1 MKTLHDTNN
10 NYSHTASN
18 TTQKQFPTSN
28 LLTNTRQNS
37 NLMNGS
43 LRLNSAAIDSN
54 PNTYP
59 SLLTQNHHQQ
69 QTISRTNND
78 TRKRVYCLDKSSSNS
93 ATRPTTSNSNF
104 STQNIYTN
112 SVQSPANPFLSMF
125 NGNQNQLSSMIQT
138 NLTKFAGNQMLLPGT
153 NNSLFYLQLMNANNM
168 LMQQLL
174 TNENNNLC
182 STSSKTQPMSTPHV
196 NLPKDTIHSGRNS
209 HILQADSNIFVPK
222 TRPMTQDEIAE
233 HAQLVYQR
241 ALQRNQLQQHNDLM
255 KHFYDSSTSS
265 NTTNSTITSI
275 NNNQVP
281 SVPSVGNIAGNGK
294 FDMFDTMITSP
305 SSCLSIQEPSVNAA
319 LSSLSLVSADDVK
332 IMSSISST
340 LDPSAPAFIPR
351 RSQSK
356 LHHDD
361 DIETSSSS
369 SDSDFNDFNYLD
381 QFLEEFYNLENQ
393 DNNHIIIQK
402 SPSPGTTNIGD
413 EFSNNSNNNNNINQH
428 NIHNDILGQGDTIE
442 QLTCEAATAMIE
454 QSSSIKVEKSE
465 CQYSIYE
472 LLNRYRNPRCHLVLP
487 EWSRLSLIL
496 PTVCSMRAQSYKIK
510 RYFAYRRRLNENQEL
525 IKDLSVSSVSI
536 TANIPVQS

>member
-10 NYSHTASN
+10 NYGHTASN
-18 TTQKQFPTSN
+18 TTQKQFSTSN

-78 TRKRVYCLDKSSSNS
+78 TRKRVYCLDKPSSNS
-93 ATRPTTSNSNF
+93 ATRPTTSSSTF

-125 NGNQNQLSSMIQT
+125 NVDQNQLSSMIQA
-138 NLTKFAGNQMLLPGT
+138 NLTKFGGNQMLLPGT

-182 STSSKTQPMSTPHV
+182 STSSKNQPMSTSHV
-196 NLPKDTIHSGRNS
+196 DLPKDTMHSGRNS

-222 TRPMTQDEIAE
+222 TRPMTHDEIAE

-255 KHFYDSSTSS
+255 KHFYESSTSS
-265 NTTNSTITSI
+265 NTINSTIKSI

-281 SVPSVGNIAGNGK
+281 SVPSVGNIAVNRK

-319 LSSLSLVSADDVK
+319 LSSLSLVSVDDVK

-381 QFLEEFYNLENQ
+381 QFLEEFYNLDNQ
-393 DNNHIIIQK
+393 DDNHLIIQK
-402 SPSPGTTNIGD
+402 SPAFGTTNIGD
-413 EFSNNSNNNNNINQH
+413 EFSNNSNSNNNINKH
-428 NIHNDILGQGDTIE
+428 NIHSDILGQGDTIE
-442 QLTCEAATAMIE
+442 QLACEATNAMTE

-525 IKDLSVSSVSI
+525 IKDLSVSV
-536 TANIPVQS
+536 TANIPAQS

>member
-10 NYSHTASN
+10 NYGHTASN
-18 TTQKQFPTSN
+18 TTQKQFSTSN

-78 TRKRVYCLDKSSSNS
+78 TRKRVYCLDKPSSNS
-93 ATRPTTSNSNF
+93 ATRPTTSSSTF

-125 NGNQNQLSSMIQT
+125 NVDQNQLSSMIQA
-138 NLTKFAGNQMLLPGT
+138 NLTKFGGNQMLLPGT

-182 STSSKTQPMSTPHV
+182 STSSKNQPMSTSHV
-196 NLPKDTIHSGRNS
+196 DLPKDTMHSGRNS

-222 TRPMTQDEIAE
+222 TRPMTHDEIAE

-255 KHFYDSSTSS
+255 KHFYESSTSS
-265 NTTNSTITSI
+265 NTINSTIKSI

-281 SVPSVGNIAGNGK
+281 SVPSVGNIAVNRK

-319 LSSLSLVSADDVK
+319 LSSLSLVSVDDVK

-381 QFLEEFYNLENQ
+381 QFLEEFYNLDNQ
-393 DNNHIIIQK
+393 DDNHLIIQK
-402 SPSPGTTNIGD
+402 SPAFGTTNIGD
-413 EFSNNSNNNNNINQH
+413 EFSNNSNSNNNINKH
-428 NIHNDILGQGDTIE
+428 NIHSDILGQGDTIE
-442 QLTCEAATAMIE
+442 QLACEATNAMTE

-472 LLNRYRNPRCHLVLP
+472 LLNRYKKKFSLGKSIVL
-487 EWSRLSLIL
+487 STKLH
-496 PTVCSMRAQSYKIK
+496 VC
-510 RYFAYRRRLNENQEL
+510 
-525 IKDLSVSSVSI
+525 
-536 TANIPVQS
+536 T